1 VAALLTDSP
10 PAPPGDQAPPDGSA
24 GTPAG
29 PAAGSAPAAS
39 AERTCAKC
47 GATLAA
53 DQDWCLQCGAGAPG
67 SIGTP
72 SWRSAT
78 AVLGATAILA
88 LGAAAAAYA
97 ALSEGSSK
105 PRAVTATI
113 AQATVP
119 TSTTPG
125 VPATPGAAATPS
137 TTAPAIP
144 GTASTPKTSIAP
156 LLGGIKPP
164 KIPLTALTPKAPNKS
179 KSTPSSGALGTGALG
194 TGTSAPTST
203 STTPSSPSSG
213 GSSASGEASQPTA
226 IVLDTNAASSYNP
239 YNYPASDF
247 GDPSLAIDG
256 STATAWTAMVNPVV
270 APRMAVGLLIDLK
283 AKQQLSALE
292 LVTSTPGMTVQVYGS
307 NSHAAPPS
315 ITDPAWIPLSPSEV
329 VKKKHLRISLRKP
342 SSKSS
347 TKAFTF
353 VTLWV
358 SRAPASST
366 PWSARASR
374 CASSRSTTKPSP
386 RH

>member
-1 VAALLTDSP
+1 M
-10 PAPPGDQAPPDGSA
+10 
-24 GTPAG
+24 
-29 PAAGSAPAAS
+29 
-39 AERTCAKC
+39 
-47 GATLAA
+47 AA

-78 AVLGATAILA
+78 AILGATAILA

-97 ALSEGSSK
+97 ALSNGASK
-105 PRAVTATI
+105 PRALTATVI
-113 AQATVP
+113 ARATPP

-125 VPATPGAAATPS
+125 LPATPGAAATPS
-137 TTAPAIP
+137 TTTPATP
-144 GTASTPKTSIAP
+144 GTASKANTGIAP
-156 LLGGIKPP
+156 LLGGLKPP
-164 KIPLTALTPKAPNKS
+164 KIPLSALTPKAPNKS
-179 KSTPSSGALGTGALG
+179 KSTPSTGALGTGALG
-194 TGTSAPTST
+194 TGTSAPTPT
-203 STTPSSPSSG
+203 STTPSSSSSG
-213 GSSASGEASQPTA
+213 GSAASGEESQPKT
-226 IVLDTNAASSYNP
+226 ILLDTNAASTYNP

-256 STATAWTAMVNPVV
+256 STATAWTAAVNPAV

-283 AKQQLSALE
+283 TKQHVSALQ

-307 NSHAAPPS
+307 NSPAPPPS

-329 VKKKHLRISLRKP
+329 VKKKHLRISLRTP
-342 SSKSS
+342 SSDKS

-366 PWSARASR
+366 PEAPGHVNVNEVELFPAS
-374 CASSRSTTKPSP
+374 
-386 RH
+386 